1 MHIPKQYI
9 QKKIS
14 QENKAKAKKNGKRVK
29 ETNKLWFVNRKKSS
43 RGHFSK
49 LGHTR

>member
-14 QENKAKAKKNGKRVK
+14 QENKDKAKKKWKTRKRK
-29 ETNKLWFVNRKKSS
+29 Q
-43 RGHFSK
+43 
-49 LGHTR
+49 